1 MILKRARARN
11 FKSFSDLDLDLG
23 GLNVVIGANASGKS
37 NLAALFGFL
46 RDAYRRGL
54 GNAVSLQGGAEY
66 VRALGRGAGST
77 SIELELGLAA
87 RLGPAAPG
95 TPRLRVTGARW
106 CLELRPAGAGL
117 SVVQDRW
124 VFDCARSG
132 DARPGT
138 ITVEMRDG
146 RVHLEADHPR
156 RRQLLEALGGYEER
170 PVDLFVRSHLAAALF
185 PSVTGFFRGIEVYDF
200 DPALA
205 KGPASARGAELEGD
219 GSNLALALRRILSD
233 ARRRRHLNALVSA
246 LVPSARSVGVEWTAR
261 SAWFFIDMGRP
272 GRPLRLPSYVLSDGT
287 VGAVALAAALYF
299 EPRSL
304 VVIKGPER
312 SMHPSLMPR
321 IMDMARE
328 ASVQKQ
334 VIMTTHSPELVRCAD
349 PGSLLLAA
357 RDGDG
362 ASHVSRPSRQG
373 DVRAFLGHG
382 VGIEELYVQDLL
394 GP

>member
-1 MILKRARARN
+1 MASRVILKRARARN

-46 RDAYRRGL
+46 RDAHRRGL
-54 GNAVSLQGGAEY
+54 DNAVSLQGGAGC
-66 VRALGRGAGST
+66 VRAFGRGAGST
-77 SIELELGLAA
+77 SIELYLELDARLGLAA
-87 RLGPAAPG
+87 PRTPG
-95 TPRLRVTGARW
+95 LRVTGARW

-124 VFDCARSG
+124 VFDVARSG

-138 ITVEMRDG
+138 VTAEMKNG

-156 RRQLLEALGGYEER
+156 REQILKALGGYEER
-170 PVDLFVRSHLAAALF
+170 TADLFIRSHLAAEFF
-185 PSVTGFFRGIEVYDF
+185 PAVTGFFRGIGVYDF
-200 DPALA
+200 EPGLA
-205 KGPASARGAELEGD
+205 KGPVSAQVAELEGD

-233 ARRRRHLNALVSA
+233 SRRRRMLNNLVSV
-246 LVPSARSVGVEWTAR
+246 LVPSARSVGAGQAGFW
-261 SAWFFIDMGRP
+261 IDMGRP
-272 GRPLRLPSYVLSDGT
+272 GSLRMPSHMLSDGT
-287 VGAVALAAALYF
+287 VGAVALVAALYF
-299 EPRSL
+299 ERRSL
-304 VVIKGPER
+304 VVIEGPER